1 MYYHNALMFALH
13 VCFLSCVYLLLV
25 CYVHDFPFMLISSTY
40 ECTCTCCSSFIQ
52 GSGKLIVNA
61 KGSDSQLVSNLL
73 DEVKAL
79 V

>member
-1 MYYHNALMFALH
+1 
-13 VCFLSCVYLLLV
+13 
-25 CYVHDFPFMLISSTY
+25 MLNLELFSPV
-40 ECTCTCCSSFIQ
+40 Q

-61 KGSDSQLVSNLL
+61 KGSDSQLMSNLL

>member
-1 MYYHNALMFALH
+1 M
-13 VCFLSCVYLLLV
+13 LLLIL
-25 CYVHDFPFMLISSTY
+25 CCLMLRV
-40 ECTCTCCSSFIQ
+40 Q

>member
-1 MYYHNALMFALH
+1 MLYLETGFVIGLYCASLY
-13 VCFLSCVYLLLV
+13 VYLLCLLFLV
-25 CYVHDFPFMLISSTY
+25 
-40 ECTCTCCSSFIQ
+40 Q

-73 DEVKAL
+73 DEVKTL